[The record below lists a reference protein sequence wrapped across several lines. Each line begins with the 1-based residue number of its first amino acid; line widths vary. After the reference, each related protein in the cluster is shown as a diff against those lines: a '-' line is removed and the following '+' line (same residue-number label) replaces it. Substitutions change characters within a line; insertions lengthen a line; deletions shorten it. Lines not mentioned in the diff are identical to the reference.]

1 MFHFCNPWK
10 LQKTE
15 GFLAFSGGIEMKHWA
30 KFGYYK
36 KTLLCGLGP
45 KSDDS
50 TLQFSIHDRNS
61 LTIFAKN
68 CIKDI

>member
-1 MFHFCNPWK
+1 
-10 LQKTE
+10 
-15 GFLAFSGGIEMKHWA
+15 MKHWA